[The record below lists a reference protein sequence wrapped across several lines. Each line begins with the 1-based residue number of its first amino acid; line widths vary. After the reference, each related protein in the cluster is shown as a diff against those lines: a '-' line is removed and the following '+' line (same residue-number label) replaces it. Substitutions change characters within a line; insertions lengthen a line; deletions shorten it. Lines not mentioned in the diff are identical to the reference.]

1 MERKISSHNLKFGMF
16 VSNLDRPWLD
26 TPFPMQGFTVQ
37 DENDINSLKEYCH
50 HLYIDTEKGVPAD
63 TYLDHQIEQNKHY
76 IDDFLSQGKRRVVY
90 EEHNTVFNEYPTA
103 EHALESATLT
113 VANIMDNVK
122 AGDNLDVQKVR
133 EAIQPM
139 LDSMIRNS
147 DALLW
152 MLKVQQDNSPLYTRA
167 RDNCALGIAFG
178 RHLGMYKEDLRLL
191 AMGMLLLDVGTTKIS
206 PDIMNKKGALTRA
219 EFSVM
224 QKHVEYGVEI
234 LKNTPGIDDAIIN
247 MVLTHHERLDGSGY
261 PQGLEKTQIP
271 IFGRIAAIIDVYNA
285 MTTKTSSR
293 DAIAQHTVL
302 QELYR
307 WRNKYFQHD
316 LVEQFLQC
324 VGVYPTGSLV
334 EMTSGE
340 VGIVIAQNR
349 KARLKPTLMMLLD
362 EQKQPYE
369 VHTILDLASDP
380 EDASGLELKILH
392 ALKPGAYGIE
402 SENQSV

>member
-1 MERKISSHNLKFGMF
+1 MF

-234 LKNTPGIDDAIIN
+234 LKNT
-247 MVLTHHERLDGSGY
+247 
-261 PQGLEKTQIP
+261 QIP

-285 MTTKTSSR
+285 MTTKTSAR